1 MVDDLKKRRAKKRVE
16 KAKQSIRSSDLPA
29 KLKRVQAEE
38 FKLKKAKGRRTET
51 AKKKRMSNTLKA
63 IDKKIGKTSGV
74 LTRKSNLGS
83 SVGRMKPK
91 TPKY

>member
-1 MVDDLKKRRAKKRVE
+1 MVDKLKKKRVRVE
-16 KAKQSIRSSDLPA
+16 KAKKAIRETGTK
-29 KLKRVQAEE
+29 KLERVQAEE
-38 FKLKKAKGRRTET
+38 SKLKKDKSRRTET
-51 AKKKRMSNTLKA
+51 AKKKRISNTLKA

-74 LTRKSNLGS
+74 STRKSNLGS